1 MAKPNKASLKGT
13 HLNQASDIPLNN
25 LKMGLPG
32 GSRVK
37 NLPANTGDE
46 VSIRELKRSPREG
59 NGNPLQLFLPGKI
72 TWTEELG
79 GLESMGLQKSLTQLS
94 D

>member
-46 VSIRELKRSPREG
+46 VQSVSWKDPLEKEMETRS
-59 NGNPLQLFLPGKI
+59 NYSC
-72 TWTEELG
+72 
-79 GLESMGLQKSLTQLS
+79 LEKSHGQKSLVG
-94 D
+94 

>member
-1 MAKPNKASLKGT
+1 MAKPNKASLKGM

-46 VSIRELKRSPREG
+46 VSIHELKRSPREG
-59 NGNPLQLFLPGKI
+59 NGNPLQLFLPGKSH
-72 TWTEELG
+72 G
-79 GLESMGLQKSLTQLS
+79 QKSLVGYSPLGRKK
-94 D
+94 